1 MKIGGIIQIA
11 ILLLLLASAAS
22 CGVSKEYFHRTFSEV
37 KKNKTDTLAIKFML
51 ADSMNT
57 SIVKEIP
64 DSKNETEK
72 TKPGPVIVENNFYG
86 NVQAGGNEVRTK
98 RKRTSSL

>member
-22 CGVSKEYFHRTFSEV
+22 CGVSKEYFHRTFSTTQ
-37 KKNKTDTLAIKFML
+37 KNRTDTLAIKFMP

-57 SIVKEIP
+57 SVVKELP

-72 TKPGPVIVENNFYG
+72 TKPGPVIVENNSYG
-86 NVQAGGNEVRTK
+86 NVQAGNTLRTK